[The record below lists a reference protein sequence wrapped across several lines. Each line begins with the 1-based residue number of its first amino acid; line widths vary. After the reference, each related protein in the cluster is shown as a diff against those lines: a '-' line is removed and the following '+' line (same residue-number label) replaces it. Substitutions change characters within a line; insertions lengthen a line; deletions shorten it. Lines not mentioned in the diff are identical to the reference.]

1 MNNLFDLTGKTAIVS
16 GASSGIG
23 VEFAEMLADQG
34 ADVAI
39 LARRYDKLKAVAD
52 KITAKYPERRII
64 PIECDVTKENQIIA
78 AVQKVM
84 AEFGKIDILLNNSGI
99 VDSVPIEALEEEAWD
114 RVLDTDLKGVFL
126 MSKHVIRHMKERKY
140 GRIVNTASMLGL
152 TASASIPTHSYNA
165 AKGGVIHLTRGVA
178 ATYAKHGITVNAI
191 GPSLF
196 KSEMTENTLFSEQAL
211 KMYNAVCPMG
221 RPGNPGELNGAVLY
235 FASDACSYTTGQTL
249 FVDGGWTII

>member
-1 MNNLFDLTGKTAIVS
+1 MTNLFDLTGKKAVIA

-23 VEFAEMLADQG
+23 VQFTEMLAGQG

-39 LARRYDKLKAVAD
+39 LARRYDKLVAVAEE
-52 KITAKYPERRII
+52 IGAKYPERRII
-64 PIECDVTKENQIIA
+64 PIQCDVRQEDEIIE
-78 AVQKVM
+78 AVRKVM
-84 AEFGKIDILLNNSGI
+84 EAFGQIDILLNNAGV
-99 VDSVPIEALEEEAWD
+99 VDAVPIEALEEEAWD

-140 GRIVNTASMLGL
+140 GKIINTASMLGL
-152 TASASIPTHSYNA
+152 TASASVPTHSYNA

-196 KSEMTENTLFSEQAL
+196 RSEMTENTLFTEQAL

-235 FASDACSYTTGQTL
+235 FASDASSYTTGQTL

>member
-1 MNNLFDLTGKTAIVS
+1 MNNLFDLTGKIAVVA

-23 VEFAEMLADQG
+23 VQFAEMLAGQG

-39 LARRYDKLKAVAD
+39 LARRYDRLSAVAEE
-52 KITAKYPERRII
+52 IGAKYPQRRIL
-64 PIECDVTKENQIIA
+64 PIACDVRKEDQIMA
-78 AVQKVM
+78 AVQQIIE
-84 AEFGKIDILLNNSGI
+84 EFGQIDILLNNAGV

-126 MSKHVIRHMKERKY
+126 MSKHVIRHMKERNY

-165 AKGGVIHLTRGVA
+165 AKGGVIHLTRGMA

-196 KSEMTENTLFSEQAL
+196 KSEMTENTLFTEPAL

-235 FASDACSYTTGQTL
+235 FASDASSYTTGQTL
-249 FVDGGWTII
+249 FVDGGWTVI

>member
-1 MNNLFDLTGKTAIVS
+1 MINLFDLTGKTAIIA

-23 VEFAEMLADQG
+23 VQFAGMLADQG

-39 LARRYDKLKAVAD
+39 LARRFDKLAVVAEELR
-52 KITAKYPERRII
+52 AKYPERRII
-64 PIECDVTKENQIIA
+64 PIECDVRKEDEIIA
-78 AVQKVM
+78 AVSKVM
-84 AEFGKIDILLNNSGI
+84 EAFGQIDILINNAGV
-99 VDSVPIEALEEEAWD
+99 VDSVPIDALEEEAWD

-126 MSKHVIRHMKERKY
+126 MSKHVIRHMKDRKY
-140 GRIVNTASMLGL
+140 GKIINTASMLGL

-196 KSEMTENTLFSEQAL
+196 HSEMTENTLFTEQAL
-211 KMYNAVCPMG
+211 RMYNAVCPMG

-235 FASDACSYTTGQTL
+235 FASDASSYTTGQTL
-249 FVDGGWTII
+249 FVDGGWTIV

>member
-1 MNNLFDLTGKTAIVS
+1 MINLFDLTGKTAVIA

-23 VEFAEMLADQG
+23 VQFADMLADQG

-39 LARRYDKLKAVAD
+39 LARRYDKLLAVAED
-52 KITAKYPERRII
+52 LSTKYPERRIL
-64 PIECDVTKENQIIA
+64 PIECDVRNEGQIID
-78 AVQKVM
+78 AVQRVIS
-84 AEFGKIDILLNNSGI
+84 EFGKIDILLNNAGV

-140 GRIVNTASMLGL
+140 GKIVNTASMLGL
-152 TASASIPTHSYNA
+152 TASAAIPTHSYNA

-196 KSEMTENTLFSEQAL
+196 YSEMTEHTLFTEQAL

-235 FASDACSYTTGQTL
+235 FASDASSYTTGQTL
-249 FVDGGWTII
+249 FVDGGWTVI

>member
-1 MNNLFDLTGKTAIVS
+1 MSNLFDLTGKTAIIT

-23 VEFAEMLADQG
+23 VQFAEELAAQG

-39 LARRYDKLKAVAD
+39 LARRYDKLVTVA
-52 KITAKYPERRII
+52 KEIEAKYPERKII
-64 PIECDVTKENQIIA
+64 PIQCDVTQEGQIIE
-78 AVQKVM
+78 AVQKVIDT
-84 AEFGKIDILLNNSGI
+84 FGKIDILLNNAGV
-99 VDSVPIEALEEEAWD
+99 VDAVPIEALEEAAWD

-140 GRIVNTASMLGL
+140 GKIVNTASMLGL
-152 TASASIPTHSYNA
+152 AASASVPTHSYNA

-178 ATYAKHGITVNAI
+178 ATYAKYGITVNAI

-196 KSEMTENTLFSEQAL
+196 KSEMTENTLFTDNAL

-235 FASDACSYTTGQTL
+235 FASDASSYTTGQTL